1 MSYVLY
7 YGHSHIAKGNTYKFS
22 FTFPKSVVKT
32 LYLVNSQDNWTTP
45 IAFNSS
51 QNIHNDEYLVWN
63 LIFIS
68 HPVLRFEFKY
78 MFETPNGDIKWFDKV
93 QYAKSKDGDT
103 FTLSD
108 TPFQNISVSK
118 NHSYGFN
125 YAVLTS
131 KINYNVYHVL
141 GAPGYYN
148 RPDSNGYSKNYINWT
163 NPDAFKK
170 YHDYDNIEAIICS
183 GGPHFFKNQSIV
195 FPNNLKHIE
204 IHYSFKNILKLLP
217 ISVEHIVFASPTT
230 EILEE
235 NDLPIKLKSITFNC
249 GVEIKEKAIPVSVKR
264 IEINNVNEYY
274 CLKME
279 KQIFTSLDYK
289 LYECY
294 VNESITP
301 HQHIYTKMSDELVIE
316 I

>member
-1 MSYVLY
+1 MSYVLH
-7 YGHSHIAKGNTYKFS
+7 YGHLHIGKLNTHKFS

-32 LYLVNSQDNWTTP
+32 LYLVNSLDNWKTP
-45 IAFNSS
+45 IAFTSS
-51 QNIHNDEYLVWN
+51 QNIHNDDYLVWN
-63 LIFIS
+63 LTFIS
-68 HPVLRFEFKY
+68 PPVICFEYKY

-103 FTLSD
+103 FTLND
-108 TPFQNISVSK
+108 TPFKNISVS
-118 NHSYGFN
+118 NNISYGYG

-148 RPDSNGYSKNYINWT
+148 RPDSNGYSKNYITWT
-163 NPDAFKK
+163 NPGAFKK

-183 GGPHFFKNQSIV
+183 GGLHFLKNQPIV

-204 IHYSFKNILKLLP
+204 IHNSFKDILKLLP
-217 ISVEHIVFASPTT
+217 ISVEHIVFAAPTI

-235 NDLPIKLKSITFNC
+235 NVLPIKLKSITFNC

-264 IEINNVNEYY
+264 IEMNNLNKSY

-279 KQIFTSLDYK
+279 KQIFMSLDYK

-294 VNESITP
+294 VNESIIP
-301 HQHIYTKMSDELVIE
+301 HQHIYTKMSDELIIE